1 MKPNK
6 TVLGIFTAIPFIGGI
21 AIIIWIFTVALNL
34 IAEQSMGN
42 QLNEEEVIRLLLGD
56 FVGILLISM
65 AIGLI
70 SFVLT
75 IYYIIHAIRND
86 KLESNMKVL
95 WVVLLFFFSGIIKI
109 IYYFAIVLPDN
120 YDEASH
126 SDKLSTQG

>member
-6 TVLGIFTAIPFIGGI
+6 TALGIFTAIPFVGGI
-21 AIIIWIFTVALNL
+21 AIMIWVFTVALNL

-42 QLNEEEVIRLLLGD
+42 QLSEEEAIRLLLGD
-56 FVGILLISM
+56 FVGIFVISL

-86 KLESNMKVL
+86 KLESNMKIL

-120 YDEASH
+120 YDEQPQS
-126 SDKLSTQG
+126 SKLSTQE

>member
-6 TVLGIFTAIPFIGGI
+6 TALGIFTAIPFIGGI
-21 AIIIWIFTVALNL
+21 AITIWVFTLAMKL

-42 QLNEEEVIRLLLGD
+42 RLEEDAVIRMLLGD
-56 FVGILLISM
+56 FIGIFVISM

-75 IYYIIHAIRND
+75 IYYIIHAIKND
-86 KLESNMKVL
+86 KLESNMKIL
-95 WVVLLFFFSGIIKI
+95 WVVLLFLFSGIIKI

-120 YDEASH
+120 YDEPPQS
-126 SDKLSTQG
+126 KELSSQV